1 VDVNV
6 LTPEPQ
12 WPSDP
17 DHREAIET
25 LLAMAASEHRWG
37 EPRRA
42 CDLLD
47 NVEEIIGELP
57 HAYARLRSRCRRTL
71 PPQLDRA

>member
-1 VDVNV
+1 VSAP
-6 LTPEPQ
+6 TPQPN

-25 LLAMAASEHRWG
+25 LLAMAASENRWG
-37 EPRRA
+37 DRRRA
-42 CDLLD
+42 RNLLD
-47 NVEEIIGELP
+47 SVEKIIGELP
-57 HAYARLRSRCRRTL
+57 QPYARIRSRGRRIA

>member
-1 VDVNV
+1 VSA
-6 LTPEPQ
+6 LTPKPN

-25 LLAMAASEHRWG
+25 LLAMAASENRWG

-42 CDLLD
+42 RYMLD
-47 NVEEIIGELP
+47 SVAQIIGELP
-57 HAYARLRSRCRRTL
+57 QPYAKIRSRGRRIA